1 MPQKK
6 DQLIR
11 QSNALTSSAYDLGRN
26 AKRVLYLSLIQLHK
40 KTELDR
46 TEVGYKVTIKHN
58 DYKDISDEVT
68 DINRAVRKAVKE
80 LNEKSVTMF
89 MSEWNSDD
97 NKGVKVRSWINGY
110 DYNPKAKKT
119 LLYFNSDVVEMIPYK
134 KGLPFTQYLLISAS
148 NLKNQHV
155 MRLYELICQWRN
167 TRTSLKIEI
176 NWLIDRFNLPKS
188 YSVMADFRTKF
199 IKVAKEEI
207 TEKTDINFLK
217 WDEHC
222 EGDRKNTVTHITIFW
237 TEKKSNLIDLES
249 KERQKLETQSDA
261 VVAELVA
268 MEDAILS
275 IEDMDAFNRIMITG
289 YQTTAKECGYQIPKN
304 IADKIKSLL

>member
-46 TEVGYKVTIKHN
+46 TEVGYKVTIKHD

-89 MSEWNSDD
+89 MSEWDSGD

-199 IKVAKEEI
+199 LNVAKEEI

-217 WDEHC
+217 WDEYC
-222 EGDRKNTVTHITIFW
+222 EGERKNTVTHIIIFW
-237 TEKKSNLIDLES
+237 SEKKSNLIDLEAQ
-249 KERQKLETQSDA
+249 ERKKLEIQSDA
-261 VVAELVA
+261 MIADLVA
-268 MEDAILS
+268 MEEAILS
-275 IEDMDAFNRIMITG
+275 IEDITPNDKIFIYG
-289 YQTTAKECGYQIPKN
+289 YQGGAKECGYKIPQN
-304 IADKIKSLL
+304 VTDKIKSLL